1 MEIKNVDSFPTSLPS
16 SVIHV
21 NNSAQPVDISSTQLL
36 NPSTSPSPA
45 QAQTIRDNEPQHGL
59 TRKFLSFNK
68 FNLKTQGHRVI
79 VVRDESFIVFM
90 QELKKTKDVMPDFT
104 QQLMQLIDKSAAI
117 SQQSMK
123 ELIPYANPAG
133 RDICDA
139 IQNEIHKTRFCIRG
153 FSNIYDIS
161 EEQFIEP
168 GYKRLQVEAC
178 LNEIKNASRS
188 DLTAFKIDVK
198 IQAKF

>member
-16 SVIHV
+16 SVTHV
-21 NNSAQPVDISSTQLL
+21 NNSAQPADISSTQLL
-36 NPSTSPSPA
+36 NPNTSPSPNV
-45 QAQTIRDNEPQHGL
+45 QGQSPRGEEPQHSS

-68 FNLKTQGHRVI
+68 FNLKAQGHRVI

-104 QQLMQLIDKSAAI
+104 QQLMQLIDKSAGI

-123 ELIPYANPAG
+123 ELIPYTQPAG

-188 DLTAFKIDVK
+188 DLTAFNIDVK
-198 IQAKF
+198 I

>member
-1 MEIKNVDSFPTSLPS
+1 MENKNVDSLPTSLPS

-21 NNSAQPVDISSTQLL
+21 NNSSQPADISSNQLL
-36 NPSTSPSPA
+36 NPNASTSPNVQGQCSP
-45 QAQTIRDNEPQHGL
+45 RGEEPQHGS

-68 FNLKTQGHRVI
+68 FNLKAQGHRVI

-104 QQLMQLIDKSAAI
+104 QQLMQLIDKSAGI

-123 ELIPYANPAG
+123 ELIPYTQPAG

-161 EEQFIEP
+161 EE
-168 GYKRLQVEAC
+168 
-178 LNEIKNASRS
+178 
-188 DLTAFKIDVK
+188 
-198 IQAKF
+198 